1 MDFEKHINQNFKGL
15 WIKLQFDGKKQI
27 FFPSYLKALIVIT
40 VRLGRSEQRQQS
52 SHGHFMVENT
62 LTRVESTVRHF

>member
-1 MDFEKHINQNFKGL
+1 MDFQKHINQNFKGL

-27 FFPSYLKALIVIT
+27 FFSYLKALIVIT
-40 VRLGRSEQRQQS
+40 VRLRRSEQRQQS

-62 LTRVESTVRHF
+62 FTRVESTVRHF